1 MKARDARLHYFICYI
16 LAFVAVFTSSAIFS
30 TVFASPFIIA
40 KAREFMEKARANR
53 KENLPAIKAAK
64 AKADALKKEKAQLEK
79 DKKALEKK
87 KLNARKVQAKK
98 IYEERKKKGYEAT
111 AGLVAAEARAAIVA
125 EASMT
130 LDDVKKPKKA
140 PKLRVDTPV
149 LEQPASI
156 EEAVPIAFDS
166 VLEQPAPIEE
176 AVPIAF
182 DSVLEQPAPIEETV
196 TSTVF
201 FPEVA
206 EPEAEPMV
214 ESIIEPEV
222 EKNSVSTSAPIA
234 FDSILEQPAPVEE
247 TVTST
252 VFFPEVAKPVAEKPI
267 AEQELPIAEETS
279 VEEQAIPVTEPL
291 APVEGLS
298 AEPVKEA
305 DFIATES
312 LFRGITF

>member
-176 AVPIAF
+176 
-182 DSVLEQPAPIEETV
+182 TV